1 MGKRHGGW
9 AEASVNHYL
18 QSALADR
25 VSSGPERWQSRTVS
39 GTVRHVRMW
48 APFALFVFAPR
59 ARAKENRTLAL
70 ACIGILSLPP
80 CRHGGRCLPRCSPCS
95 PPSLTAGASGGCQPL
110 SLTFLCYQQT
120 RCNVQPQVGGAPVV
134 RAWGGSF
141 DDHRSPHRLFHSDKV
156 TLWDHCIT
164 IINDIHTE
172 VLFI

>member
-1 MGKRHGGW
+1 MGTRHGGW

-39 GTVRHVRMW
+39 GTVRHVRRW

-110 SLTFLCYQQT
+110 SLTFLLLPTNPMQRAATGWGCPRGQG
-120 RCNVQPQVGGAPVV
+120 VGGVFWWSQITPSVI
-134 RAWGGSF
+134 SF
-141 DDHRSPHRLFHSDKV
+141 R
-156 TLWDHCIT
+156 
-164 IINDIHTE
+164 
-172 VLFI
+172 